1 MFNKILV
8 AIDYSAGSKQVF
20 EQALSL
26 AKAERGNLI
35 LLHVLSLEKEN
46 SRAISPYLARHKDY
60 CIHVDSQIIRQ
71 ANKIYDQEW
80 FDLKQEGIKLL
91 RSFTEKA
98 IAAGVSTEFTQITG
112 HPSSTICEFAHSCDA
127 DVIVIGKRGH
137 SGLKEIFLGSVC
149 NHVIHYS
156 PCSILL
162 VKTPILNILEQST
175 LAKDIENKIT
185 EKVFN

>member
-8 AIDYSAGSKQVF
+8 AIDYSADSKQVF
-20 EQALSL
+20 EQALFL

-46 SRAISPYLARHKDY
+46 SENSPATSPYLARHKDY

-112 HPSSTICEFAHSCDA
+112 HPSSTICEFARSCYA
-127 DVIVIGKRGH
+127 DIIVIGKRGY
-137 SGLKEIFLGSVC
+137 SGLKEIFTGSVS
-149 NHVIHYS
+149 NHVMHYS

-162 VKTPILNILEQST
+162 VRAAP
-175 LAKDIENKIT
+175 
-185 EKVFN
+185 